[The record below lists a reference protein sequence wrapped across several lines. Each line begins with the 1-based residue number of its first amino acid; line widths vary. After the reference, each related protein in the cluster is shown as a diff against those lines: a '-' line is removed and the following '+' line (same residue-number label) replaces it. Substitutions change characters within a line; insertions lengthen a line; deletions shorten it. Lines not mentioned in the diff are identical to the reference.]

1 MKTGRQDRIAGT
13 VLASACGDALGAGY
27 ETGKPVPRSGATMCG
42 GGFGFKPGEFT
53 DDSQQSVCVLA
64 ARSDPLKVAANLL
77 AWFRDPGVKDVG
89 AQTAAIMRRASTPRG
104 LAQASRAYARRM
116 EAMPRP
122 RGFDPGSGNGGL
134 MRTGPVCLPFL
145 GDRKRIAS
153 VARTISDLTHASAY
167 DGDAAVLWSLAID
180 RAIELGT
187 AFSAEQ
193 VADGLEL
200 IPAQRREYWE
210 GVIDEALSE
219 PPGRFRRNGGCIG
232 CFKAALSSVAHA
244 ESLEKGLQLAVG
256 IGGDTDTVAAV
267 AGSLFG
273 ARFGASA
280 VPAKWRRAVWG
291 WPGMKAAD
299 LERLALQAASVQV
312 SA

>member
-1 MKTGRQDRIAGT
+1 MNDRIDRIEGVLLGQAVGDSLGSPYEFRAPPKYGQARFGRGT
-13 VLASACGDALGAGY
+13 
-27 ETGKPVPRSGATMCG
+27 
-42 GGFGFKPGEFT
+42 FGHGVGQYT
-53 DDSQQSVCVLA
+53 DDSEQMVCVAA
-64 ARSDPLKVAANLL
+64 ARSDPLKTAANLL
-77 AWFRDPGVKDVG
+77 AWFRDPAIRDVG
-89 AQTAAIMRRASTPRG
+89 NQTRAIMSRASTPRG
-104 LAQASRAYARRM
+104 LAMVSRAYARRA
-116 EAMPRP
+116 EQVPKP
-122 RGFDPGSGNGGL
+122 RGFDHGSGNGGL
-134 MRTGPVCLPFL
+134 MRTSAVPLPFL
-145 GDRKRIAS
+145 GDRKRIAEA
-153 VARTISDLTHASAY
+153 ARKVSDLTHASAY
-167 DGDAAVLWSLAID
+167 DGDAAVLWSLAISD
-180 RAIELGT
+180 AIELGE

-193 VADGLEL
+193 VADGLEYL
-200 IPAQRREYWE
+200 PQERREYWE
-210 GVIDEALSE
+210 SVIDEALCSE
-219 PPGRFRRNGGCIG
+219 PGRFRRNGGCIG